1 MAEST
6 TNKTTTSTRS
16 RQSSKPAAPADPPE
30 VNPEKPMV
38 AKDID
43 PNQIVT
49 VRNGFQGMLVY
60 KSRKTG
66 ERFIWEEFGDEQDM
80 ELSELKNARNSSKAF
95 FEKNWFMFDEPWIV
109 DYLGVSKFYKHAV
122 SIDDFDKLFESDPEE
137 LKKTI
142 SEMSNGQKRSLAYRA
157 KRLISEGAIDS
168 RKVVAA
174 LEEALNM
181 ELVEK

>member
-1 MAEST
+1 MAEET
-6 TNKTTTSTRS
+6 VTKTTSTRS
-16 RQSSKPAAPADPPE
+16 KASKPAAPKAPAEE
-30 VNPEKPMV
+30 VVEKPLV

-49 VRNGFQGMLVY
+49 VRNGFQGMLIY
-60 KSRKTG
+60 KSKKTG
-66 ERFIWEEFGDEQDM
+66 ERYIWQEFGDEQDM
-80 ELSELKNARNSSKAF
+80 ELSELKNARNSSKGF

-122 SIDDFDKLFESDPEE
+122 SIEDFDKLFELDPNE

-142 SEMSNGQKRSLAYRA
+142 ADMSEGQKRSLAYRA
-157 KRLISEGAIDS
+157 RRLISEGEIDS

-174 LEEALNM
+174 LEEALHT
-181 ELVEK
+181 ELIEK

>member
-1 MAEST
+1 MAEET
-6 TNKTTTSTRS
+6 VTKTTSTRS
-16 RQSSKPAAPADPPE
+16 KASKPAAPKAPAEE
-30 VNPEKPMV
+30 VVERPLI

-49 VRNGFQGMLVY
+49 VRNGFQGMLIY
-60 KSRKTG
+60 KSKKTG
-66 ERFIWEEFGDEQDM
+66 ERYIWQEFGDEQDM
-80 ELSELKNARNSSKAF
+80 ELSELKNARNSSKGF

-122 SIDDFDKLFESDPEE
+122 SIEDFDKLFELDPNE

-142 SEMSNGQKRSLAYRA
+142 ADMSEGQKRSLAYRA
-157 KRLISEGAIDS
+157 RRLISEGEIDS

-174 LEEALNM
+174 LEEALHT
-181 ELVEK
+181 ELIEK